1 MSPAPAL
8 SASPLKKA
16 VRMEGTPGRR
26 SGGLSPV
33 DIISKLGLSLKKVAA
48 KGEAKKAA
56 KAEGGPELDEA
67 GFRVFDPDI

>member
-1 MSPAPAL
+1 M
-8 SASPLKKA
+8 
-16 VRMEGTPGRR
+16 
-26 SGGLSPV
+26 